1 VALAE
6 IHAAAVSVAQL
17 AVEGRVQPE
26 SVQWGVFG
34 ILASSAVAKVTIAWV
49 SGGMKY
55 ALLVGSGL
63 LAMLLA
69 CALTMGLT
77 INL

>member
-1 VALAE
+1 LAT
-6 IHAAAVSVAQL
+6 
-17 AVEGRVQPE
+17 
-26 SVQWGVFG
+26 
-34 ILASSAVAKVTIAWV
+34 SAVAKVTIAWI
-49 SGGMKY
+49 SGGLKY

-77 INL
+77 ISF